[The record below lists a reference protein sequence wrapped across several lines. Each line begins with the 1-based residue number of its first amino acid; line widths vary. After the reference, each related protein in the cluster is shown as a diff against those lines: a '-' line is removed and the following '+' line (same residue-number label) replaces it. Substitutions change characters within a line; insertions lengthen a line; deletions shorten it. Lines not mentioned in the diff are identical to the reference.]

1 MEPLAPIFRIAKMDG
16 GTPVDPDDL
25 GGAGN
30 GNPPPPPP
38 PPPPPGS
45 GG

>member
-1 MEPLAPIFRIAKMDG
+1 MMQPIYEPYRIAKMDG
-16 GTPVDPDDL
+16 GTPVDPDGDP

-38 PPPPPGS
+38 DT